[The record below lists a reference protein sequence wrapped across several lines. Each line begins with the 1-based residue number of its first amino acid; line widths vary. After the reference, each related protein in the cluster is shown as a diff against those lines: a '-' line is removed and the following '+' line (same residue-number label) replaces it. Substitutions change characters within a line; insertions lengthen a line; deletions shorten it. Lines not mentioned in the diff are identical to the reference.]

1 MRKPKVEGG
10 VLLGSGTASMG
21 KANSLAGPLPM
32 RLRLEAA
39 MALKRYNK
47 AECHADRLRRRKL
60 ELDRQRRAILE
71 EWVDRQAEKAPA
83 SELDALATKY
93 RIIAEQRCT
102 LVQQLIDA
110 ERDLVAAFE
119 RAQVVLRKL
128 GFGRAT

>member
-1 MRKPKVEGG
+1 
-10 VLLGSGTASMG
+10 MG
-21 KANSLAGPLPM
+21 KANLLTGPLPM

-39 MALKRYNK
+39 MALKQYNK
-47 AECHADRLRRRKL
+47 AECHADRLRQRKQEL
-60 ELDRQRRAILE
+60 EKEGRGILQ

-83 SELDALATKY
+83 SELKALATKY

-110 ERDLVAAFE
+110 ERALVAAFE

-128 GFGRAT
+128 GFRRAT

>member
-1 MRKPKVEGG
+1 
-10 VLLGSGTASMG
+10 MG

-47 AECHADRLRRRKL
+47 AECHADRLRQRKH
-60 ELDRQRRAILE
+60 ELDGQGRVILQ

-83 SELDALATKY
+83 TELDALAARY
-93 RIIAEQRCT
+93 RIIVEQRSS
-102 LVQQLIDA
+102 LMQQVVDA
-110 ERDLVAAFE
+110 ERALLAAFE
-119 RAQVVLRKL
+119 RAQLVLRKL

>member
-1 MRKPKVEGG
+1 
-10 VLLGSGTASMG
+10 MG
-21 KANSLAGPLPM
+21 KANPLVGPLPM

-47 AECHADRLRRRKL
+47 AECHADRLRLRKH
-60 ELDRQRRAILE
+60 ELDRQGRAILQ
-71 EWVDRQAEKAPA
+71 EWIDHQAKKAPA

-110 ERDLVAAFE
+110 ERDLLAAFE